1 MNAKRNPLPARMK
14 TVLSNQIVDIPEN
27 VDIAQKRHTVIMKD
41 PRGLQS
47 HQHKKVSLE
56 RKIDSRLTSDGEIE
70 RNWLWFWPSID
81 MYWASFTL
89 GFLYKLRSTYAHFP
103 SMFLFWRMGL
113 LFTSEIYWV
122 KNTITMFGWH
132 QSSVVQYLKPQ
143 KMSSFLKETH
153 WKCVIPRCFDSAKHN
168 S

>member
-1 MNAKRNPLPARMK
+1 MLREIRFLQEWKPFSAIRLLTFQRMS
-14 TVLSNQIVDIPEN
+14 TSLRRD
-27 VDIAQKRHTVIMKD
+27 TVIMKD

-56 RKIDSRLTSDGEIE
+56 RKIDSRLTNDGEVE
-70 RNWLWFWPSID
+70 RNWLWFWPSVD
-81 MYWASFTL
+81 MHRDIAL

-122 KNTITMFGWH
+122 KNTSTTFGWH

-153 WKCVIPRCFDSAKHN
+153 WKCVILRYFDSAKHN